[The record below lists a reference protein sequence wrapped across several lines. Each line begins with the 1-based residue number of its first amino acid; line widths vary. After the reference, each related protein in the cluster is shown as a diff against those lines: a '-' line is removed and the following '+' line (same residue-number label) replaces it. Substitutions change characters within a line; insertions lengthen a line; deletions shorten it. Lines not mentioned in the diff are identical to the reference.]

1 MRSLLYI
8 VVAAVMAAAVGAGAL
23 LTGCSGSRDA
33 DRRLSAVEELIA
45 EHPDSAVVMLLD
57 MDTSRMSDRQLAR
70 RELLYAYAHAIH
82 GYPVSL
88 DSVNVRRG
96 DAMFNGRFDSDEVK
110 WLIVKST
117 DARFKGDAV
126 ARIEC
131 LKDAEFLAIQLDDRF
146 GLALIYQYLSN
157 VYRHAFNGTVSLYY
171 ADKSAEILRELDHP
185 KQLREARMA
194 VVGAYAAKR
203 DYATMLDSLLAMR
216 DEVMANATDSYK
228 EFFLEQL
235 ARSYDSNGRTGEAI
249 SIWHSLYD
257 GRETTSNILAHWAM
271 AYWNVGHLDSA
282 YMMIQRANSLPHDN
296 TDEYLCRNVE
306 YMILE
311 SMGRTAELAR
321 VDSLRQIASENTM
334 DERQIEE
341 SSLALNVKYDSATR
355 EAWGAA
361 ARARTRTHI
370 AHFVAILCAVVAV
383 AVWLYLRK
391 RNQLLRLEHENDV
404 LRIRTLQDNLFES
417 DRRHRGV
424 SAKLSELFQS
434 RFRLLDGL
442 AASYFEC
449 KETGQEQRRIYGA
462 VRNSISEFSSDAA
475 TQELEDIVN
484 GYNDNLMVRFRE
496 DYPRLSPAQYRLA
509 LYLFCGF
516 SLPSISIFTGT
527 GLNNLY
533 VYKSRLK
540 SVIAKSDSPRRD
552 EYLAYFGKQGQV

>member
-8 VVAAVMAAAVGAGAL
+8 VVAAVIAAVVSAGVL
-23 LTGCSGSRDA
+23 LTGCSGRRDA
-33 DRRLSAVEELIA
+33 DRQLGVVEELIA
-45 EHPDSAVVMLLD
+45 EHPDSAVAMLLD
-57 MDTSRMSDRQLAR
+57 MDTSRMSDRQQAR

-82 GYPVSL
+82 GYPLSL
-88 DSVNVRRG
+88 DSVNMQRG
-96 DAMFNGRFDSDEVK
+96 DRMFSGRFDQDEVR
-110 WLIVKST
+110 WLIVKAT

-126 ARIEC
+126 TRLER

-146 GLALIYQYLSN
+146 ELAMIYQYLSG
-157 VYRHAFNGTVSLYY
+157 VYKHEFNGTVSLYY
-171 ADKSAEILRELDHP
+171 ADRSAGMLRELDCP

-194 VVGAYAAKR
+194 IVGAYAVKR
-203 DYATMLDSLLAMR
+203 DYKSMLDTMLAMR
-216 DEVMANATDSYK
+216 DEVMANATEGYK

-235 ARSYDSNGRTGEAI
+235 ARSYDSNGRTAEAI
-249 SIWHSLYD
+249 GIWHSLHD
-257 GRETTSNILAHWAM
+257 GRETSANILAHWAS
-271 AYWNVGHLDSA
+271 AYWSIGELDSA
-282 YMMIQRANSLPHDN
+282 YMLIQRANSLPHSN
-296 TDEYLCRNVE
+296 EDEYLCRNVE
-306 YMILE
+306 YAILE
-311 SMGRTAELAR
+311 SMGRTSELGR
-321 VDSLRQIASENTM
+321 VDSLRQIASDNTM
-334 DERQIEE
+334 AKRQLEE

-370 AHFVAILCAVVAV
+370 ALFVALLCAVVTV

-424 SAKLSELFQS
+424 SARISELFQT

-449 KETGQEQRRIYGA
+449 KETGQEQRRIYAA
-462 VRNSISEFSSDAA
+462 VKNSISDFSSDAA
-475 TQELEDIVN
+475 TQELEDVVN
-484 GYNDNLMVRFRE
+484 GYNDNLMARFRE
-496 DYPRLSPAQYRLA
+496 DFPRLSPAQYRLA

-527 GLNNLY
+527 GLNNIY

-540 SVIAKSDSPRRD
+540 SVITNSDSPRRD
-552 EYLAYFGKQGQV
+552 EYLAYFGKHGSM